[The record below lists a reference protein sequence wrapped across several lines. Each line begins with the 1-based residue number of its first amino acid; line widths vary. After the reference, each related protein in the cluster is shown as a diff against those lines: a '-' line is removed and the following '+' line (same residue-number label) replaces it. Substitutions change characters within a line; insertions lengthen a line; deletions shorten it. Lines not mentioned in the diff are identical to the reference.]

1 LRAQCFEIAAKPLS
15 ISCAML
21 LFIRPALLL
30 IAVTL
35 FIGPPVGGYRLSPLG
50 CKFYAPIIPLRQSI
64 RRLSVA
70 AKQRTRIN
78 FGDYSIEGEC
88 RSIYMFLAR

>member
-1 LRAQCFEIAAKPLS
+1 LRAQCFKIAAKPLS
-15 ISCAML
+15 ISCTML

-35 FIGPPVGGYRLSPLG
+35 FIGPPVGGYGLSPLG
-50 CKFYAPIIPLRQSI
+50 CKLHAPVIPFRQSI

-78 FGDYSIEGEC
+78 FSDYNIEGEC
-88 RSIYMFLAR
+88 HIIYMFLAI